1 MLAYGHALAAAHAL
15 VVVYHGLVVL
25 VHGEGPVSAVAYA
38 DTAAHTV
45 FAVYHRFGIAVH
57 LQFSAHGTATHAIVR
72 VSHGRRFPSDRR
84 LLLPVHARRLG

>member
-1 MLAYGHALAAAHAL
+1 MGQAI
-15 VVVYHGLVVL
+15 L

-57 LQFSAHGTATHAIVR
+57 LQFSAHGTATHADVLQGAPESGLFMAFEVR
-72 VSHGRRFPSDRR
+72 ERDDDIGVS
-84 LLLPVHARRLG
+84 